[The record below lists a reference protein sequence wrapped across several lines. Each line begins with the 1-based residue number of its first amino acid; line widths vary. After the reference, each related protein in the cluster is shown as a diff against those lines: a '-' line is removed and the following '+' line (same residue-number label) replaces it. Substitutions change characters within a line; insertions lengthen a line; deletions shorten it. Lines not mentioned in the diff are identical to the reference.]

1 MSDQPQTTSLAETV
15 WSRFQSVGFT
25 PDFGPD
31 VSRLLIGLYRL
42 LAAEGRPITPDEV
55 EQLAKTVGVAPEMA
69 RMFVEQA
76 GERNEEG
83 AVVGIVGLSLN
94 KNPHRFLIHGHE
106 LTTWCA
112 LDPML
117 IAPAMTGPVEL
128 ESDDPRT
135 GKPILVSVD
144 PDGVQGHD
152 PATAVISIVIPEAGA
167 TESLESV
174 WKMFCHQVHFFTSR
188 ESGEQFFTGKDFEV
202 YFLSIEEAFELG
214 KLTFG
219 AILAQQNG

>member
-1 MSDQPQTTSLAETV
+1 MDHSDVGPTTDNL
-15 WSRFQSVGFT
+15 SRRDRLEPLPIRRLT

-94 KNPHRFLIHGHE
+94 RI
-106 LTTWCA
+106 
-112 LDPML
+112 
-117 IAPAMTGPVEL
+117 
-128 ESDDPRT
+128 RT
-135 GKPILVSVD
+135 GS
-144 PDGVQGHD
+144 
-152 PATAVISIVIPEAGA
+152 
-167 TESLESV
+167 
-174 WKMFCHQVHFFTSR
+174 
-188 ESGEQFFTGKDFEV
+188 
-202 YFLSIEEAFELG
+202 
-214 KLTFG
+214 
-219 AILAQQNG
+219 

>member
-1 MSDQPQTTSLAETV
+1 MPDQPQTISLAETV

-42 LAAEGRPITPDEV
+42 LAAEGHPITPDEV

-94 KNPHRFLIHGHE
+94 KNPHKFLIHGHE

-117 IAPAMTGPVEL
+117 IAPAMTGPV
-128 ESDDPRT
+128 
-135 GKPILVSVD
+135 
-144 PDGVQGHD
+144 
-152 PATAVISIVIPEAGA
+152 
-167 TESLESV
+167 
-174 WKMFCHQVHFFTSR
+174 
-188 ESGEQFFTGKDFEV
+188 
-202 YFLSIEEAFELG
+202 
-214 KLTFG
+214 
-219 AILAQQNG
+219 